1 MKLIGSALAA
11 LLMLLVTLGSTVTLA
26 AVTASLDR
34 DRVSMGDT
42 LRLTITAT
50 EDEELDDADLRAL
63 LNDFE
68 ILQRSTSSNT
78 SIVNGRIT
86 RARQV
91 ILDLSPLRQGNLKI
105 PPLRLGQSST
115 PALSVVV
122 GDAPDTP
129 TDDQTVVFE
138 VEVDQHS
145 VYVQGQVI
153 LTLRVQQAVNLE
165 GRSVSELKLDNAFVK
180 PLEQQSFQRTS
191 GGRQWLVDELRYAI
205 FPEQSGTLEIPAQ
218 MFSGRVNQ
226 RQRGFFDFGGGGQ
239 LLRRSSK
246 PISINVLP
254 KPDSFTADT
263 WLPARDLILTEN
275 WSTPP
280 EHLRVGESATR
291 TIRIQG
297 EGLQGAQLPPILFA
311 PIDGL
316 KYYPDQPQIS
326 EQETPDGLL
335 GIRQDSAAVVPTR
348 AGTYRIPGV
357 RIPWWDTATKQ
368 VRYAE
373 LPEREITVLAAE
385 PSDSPADTVPPPSP
399 VTDNVASPATG
410 IAAPS
415 APPAQTHIWQILT
428 VVSTV
433 GWVLT
438 LLYLWRRRSPRL
450 PEQLLP
456 PDNTSEKQAFKTLLA
471 GCNAGDPASA
481 RSAVI
486 AWAASVNSGVGA
498 VSLAQVA
505 TQFGDREFTRELEL
519 LDRQLYA
526 TGQGAWNGTKLA
538 DCVRRLRVG
547 KSKTTKGSEHP
558 LQLYPKTG

>member
-1 MKLIGSALAA
+1 
-11 LLMLLVTLGSTVTLA
+11 V
-26 AVTASLDR
+26 
-34 DRVSMGDT
+34 VS
-42 LRLTITAT
+42 
-50 EDEELDDADLRAL
+50 
-63 LNDFE
+63 
-68 ILQRSTSSNT
+68 
-78 SIVNGRIT
+78 
-86 RARQV
+86 
-91 ILDLSPLRQGNLKI
+91 
-105 PPLRLGQSST
+105 
-115 PALSVVV
+115 
-122 GDAPDTP
+122 DAPDTP
-129 TDDQTVVFE
+129 TDDQTVVLE

-218 MFSGRVNQ
+218 IFSGRINQ

-239 LLRRSSK
+239 PLRRSSK

-254 KPDSFTADT
+254 KPDSFTADI
-263 WLPARDLILTEN
+263 WLPARDLTLTEN

-280 EHLRVGESATR
+280 EQLRVGESATR

-335 GIRQDSAAVVPTR
+335 GIRLDSAAVVPTR

-357 RIPWWDTATKQ
+357 RIQWWDTATKQ

-373 LPEREITVLAAE
+373 LPEREITVQAAE
-385 PSDSPADTVPPPSP
+385 PADSPADAVQPPSP
-399 VTDNVASPATG
+399 VTDSVATPATG
-410 IAAPS
+410 IAAPA
-415 APPAQTHIWQILT
+415 APPAQAHIWQILT

-433 GWVLT
+433 GWLLT

-450 PEQLLP
+450 PEPLFP
-456 PDNTSEKQAFKTLLA
+456 TDNTSEKQAFKTLLA
-471 GCNAGDPASA
+471 GCNAGDPARV

-486 AWAASVNSGVGA
+486 SWATSVNPGVGA

-526 TGQGAWNGTKLA
+526 TCQGAWNGTKLA
-538 DCVRRLRVG
+538 DCVRRLRGG
-547 KSKTTKGSEHP
+547 KSKATKGSEHP
-558 LQLYPKTG
+558 LQLYPKAG